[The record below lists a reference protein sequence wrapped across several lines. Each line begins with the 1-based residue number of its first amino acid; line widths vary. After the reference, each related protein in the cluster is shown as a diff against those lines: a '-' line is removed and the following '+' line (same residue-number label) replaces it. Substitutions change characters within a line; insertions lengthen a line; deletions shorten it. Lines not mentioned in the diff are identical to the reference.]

1 MSVFSSRSHWIDS
14 TAKRI
19 FDVCLVLIAAPF
31 LVLLIGVLSLMIV
44 LIDQSPPLFWQ
55 WRVGKNG
62 IPFRFYK
69 LNTMGWYRSAL
80 PSGGASDVRATPLGR
95 VLRWLILDE
104 VPQILINV
112 IRGDMSLVG
121 PRPLLKADIDL
132 MRACLGQKAFTEWFT
147 AYCSVRPGWT
157 GRFGISS
164 RRYKIHSKKYLLA
177 RKRHDIA
184 YMRQASCWIDIKTIC
199 VHAVLPFIDRN

>member
-14 TAKRI
+14 TAKRM
-19 FDVCLVLIAAPF
+19 FDVCIVFIAAPF
-31 LVLLIGVLSLMIV
+31 LVAFMGLLSLMII
-44 LIDQSPPLFWQ
+44 LIDRSPPLFWQ
-55 WRVGKNG
+55 WRVGENG

-69 LNTMGWYRSAL
+69 LNTMGHHRSVL
-80 PSGGASDVRATPLGR
+80 PSGGASDMRATPLGS

-104 VPQILINV
+104 IPQILINV
-112 IRGDMSLVG
+112 LKGNMSLVG
-121 PRPLLKADIDL
+121 PRPLLQADID
-132 MRACLGQKAFTEWFT
+132 MMYDRLGQKAFAEWFT

-164 RRYKIHSKKYLLA
+164 RRYKIHSKKYLWA
-177 RKRHDIA
+177 RQKHDIA
-184 YMRQASCWIDIKTIC
+184 YVRQASCWIDIKTIC